1 LGGSSENMSVFSQKM
16 QALIQPRIDK
26 GQLTIYGL
34 AQNSKIDRSSLYKF
48 LNGERLPAS
57 LAVLNRLMEA
67 LRLSPTQS
75 SELRTAYD
83 ISRMGEES
91 YQRRR
96 NTVEFL
102 NDFNQYVDVHSLTPV
117 PILEPLPLPKEGAEV
132 RSGILA
138 VNSLV
143 QSVVVAEATRP
154 NGKIR
159 VIAQP
164 EYDFLIHSLSSLTL
178 GRPCSI
184 EHVICLESDSPEGDN
199 QYNLDCLRAV
209 VELMLSNRDYKPY
222 YYYDSITSHFKNS
235 NLLPYLVVTSE
246 CALQISYNRNYAIC
260 LRGEKYVSFFENLF
274 DDACKRSNLM
284 ISTLGTITENLQYY
298 YHEFVNRQSSPR
310 WSCSCNPYFIL
321 YIDRPLLEKYLCD
334 SPNREEIVQAFLH
347 YQNYWGSLAQEKT
360 PYIGYFTREGVEYFC
375 RTGRLWHTPD
385 SIYAPLEPRDRWE
398 VLRRF
403 CEDTNPSCTR
413 LLLREPSVSFSSR
426 LEITSFWDGSIAFSY
441 ELSPNKYA
449 ILFLYEKSLSA
460 CFDDLFSY
468 LMEGNL
474 VCTLSETKAYL
485 RQKMDELEKT
495 F

>member
-1 LGGSSENMSVFSQKM
+1 MSVFSQKM

-321 YIDRPLLEKYLCD
+321 YIDRPLLENISVIPQTVRRSFRHFCTIKTIGVPLRRKRPPILD
-334 SPNREEIVQAFLH
+334 ILPGKGWNISAAPVASGIHLIPSMRLWNRATVGRFFGAFV
-347 YQNYWGSLAQEKT
+347 KT
-360 PYIGYFTREGVEYFC
+360 PI
-375 RTGRLWHTPD
+375 LL
-385 SIYAPLEPRDRWE
+385 APVCCCENPR
-398 VLRRF
+398 F
-403 CEDTNPSCTR
+403 
-413 LLLREPSVSFSSR
+413 
-426 LEITSFWDGSIAFSY
+426 
-441 ELSPNKYA
+441 LSPPVWRSP
-449 ILFLYEKSLSA
+449 LSGMVLLHFLTSSPPTSTRSSSYTRNRCPPALTI
-460 CFDDLFSY
+460 CFL
-468 LMEGNL
+468 
-474 VCTLSETKAYL
+474 T
-485 RQKMDELEKT
+485 
-495 F
+495 